1 MFYSKHV
8 LYVEYM
14 RERERERE
22 REVFIHVCDI
32 VDNNSQ
38 LTDHIHWAFNS
49 FCMNGMELLASLLV
63 FAYVTYVTWY
73 FSGFLVL

>member
-1 MFYSKHV
+1 MKSKTLCPNV
-8 LYVEYM
+8 PM
-14 RERERERE
+14 SWCPNERE